1 MNMTE
6 QRWRYI
12 QDYSREVFGKEDSH
26 LAGLMPEAVANGLPS
41 IAISA
46 DVGRLLMILA
56 STTRGRLAIEVG
68 TLAGYSGIWLSR
80 GLANDGRLITIEL
93 EDKHADFA
101 QRQFELANVA
111 KRIEIKRGA
120 AMDILPQLATE
131 LEPAS
136 VDVVFL
142 DAVKSEYPDYWALIS
157 KLIAPGGIILA
168 DNALGS
174 DSWHIDD
181 ESDPKRIAMDR
192 FNRLVADDP
201 AFEASIIP
209 LRNGVLVG
217 RRM

>member
-1 MNMTE
+1 MTE

-12 QDYSREVFGKEDSH
+12 QDYSKEVFGEEDSH

-41 IAISA
+41 IAITA
-46 DVGRLLMILA
+46 DVGRLLMILT

-68 TLAGYSGIWLSR
+68 TLAGYSGIWLAR
-80 GLANDGRLITIEL
+80 GLANNGRLITIEL
-93 EDKHADFA
+93 EDNHADFA

-111 KRIEIKRGA
+111 KHIEIKRGA
-120 AMDILPQLATE
+120 AMDVLPQLAAE
-131 LEPAS
+131 LEPDS

-142 DAVKSEYPDYWALIS
+142 DAVKSEYPEYWTSIK
-157 KLIAPGGIILA
+157 KLIAQGGIILA

-174 DSWHIDD
+174 DTWHIDD
-181 ESDPKRIAMDR
+181 ENDPQRIAMDK
-192 FNRLVADDP
+192 FNRLVANDP
-201 AFEASIIP
+201 EFEASIIP